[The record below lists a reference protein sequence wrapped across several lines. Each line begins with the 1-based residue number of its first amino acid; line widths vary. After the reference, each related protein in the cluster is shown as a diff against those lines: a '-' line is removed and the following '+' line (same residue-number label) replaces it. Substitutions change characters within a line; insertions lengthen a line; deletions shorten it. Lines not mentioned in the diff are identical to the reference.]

1 MSYSK
6 VKKNGFPKLNGYQ
19 SAYHIVR
26 EADLLSAYDFD
37 RAMIFSMSVHRTDV
51 ENAFLDTE
59 KLFHSRMLRHIDDK
73 LFITTTGRNIAYKLE
88 LDALSRM
95 NSWKEILNKHHL

>member
-1 MSYSK
+1 
-6 VKKNGFPKLNGYQ
+6 
-19 SAYHIVR
+19 
-26 EADLLSAYDFD
+26 
-37 RAMIFSMSVHRTDV
+37 MIFSMSVHGTDV

-59 KLFHSRMLRHIDDK
+59 KLFHSRMLRHIDDR

-88 LDALSRM
+88 LDALSRL

>member
-1 MSYSK
+1 
-6 VKKNGFPKLNGYQ
+6 
-19 SAYHIVR
+19 
-26 EADLLSAYDFD
+26 
-37 RAMIFSMSVHRTDV
+37 MIFSMNVHETDV

-73 LFITTTGRNIAYKLE
+73 LFITTTGKNIANKLE

-95 NSWKEILNKHHL
+95 NSWKEILDKKLL